1 MTTEGVVMDP
11 DAALDELRALLALD
25 EPMVGELERMA
36 ELMRALDSWLAGGG
50 FLPLGW
56 RRMPGRAT

>member
-1 MTTEGVVMDP
+1 MDP